1 MNNNHIPRV
10 WFLRHRRHGS
20 ILNGVSSHKH
30 FVFLTTDVW
39 KTKEQRGKQI
49 KCCLCFTLAKEL
61 FFFFFYRE
69 WQVYGKIEVLNVF
82 ALQWRKSF
90 FFYSGRQVYGKIEVQ
105 NVFEG
110 RNIPQT
116 FSAIVV
122 KDFLCG
128 NGAQRAGWCVLL
140 W

>member
-1 MNNNHIPRV
+1 MENKR
-10 WFLRHRRHGS
+10 
-20 ILNGVSSHKH
+20 
-30 FVFLTTDVW
+30 
-39 KTKEQRGKQI
+39 TK
-49 KCCLCFTLAKEL
+49 
-61 FFFFFYRE
+61 
-69 WQVYGKIEVLNVF
+69 
-82 ALQWRKSF
+82 RKADKMLSLLYTGERAFF
-90 FFYSGRQVYGKIEVQ
+90 FFYSGRQVYGKIEVL